1 VIDNCSL
8 PAPAETETA
17 RARERERERE
27 RARERERERVPA
39 PAETE
44 AARKREREGGGGQ
57 HRQRQRPRP
66 LPRASRYHVT
76 RRVGR
81 RSLRGFAAEAR
92 RAHPTRSLAD
102 PGIPSFNPSPSHSS
116 AFRPGVRLGVSGN
129 LKDSLLTSR
138 SSRPIRDSHGAQSP
152 VRPAVRVRVAY
163 SESARSTADPAHPGS
178 GSAWRTRI
186 SSFSCPLPSE
196 S

>member
-17 RARERERERE
+17 RAR
-27 RARERERERVPA
+27 ARERERERGRVGAA

-44 AARKREREGGGGQ
+44 AAPAASRLSL
-57 HRQRQRPRP
+57 PRDSESLAP
-66 LPRASRYHVT
+66 QPPRLRSGSAPRASD
-76 RRVGR
+76 
-81 RSLRGFAAEAR
+81 SESRGSRHSEF
-92 RAHPTRSLAD
+92 H
-102 PGIPSFNPSPSHSS
+102 PSPSFSS

-129 LKDSLLTSR
+129 LKDSLPTSR
-138 SSRPIRDSHGAQSP
+138 SSRPSRDSHGARSP
-152 VRPAVRVRVAY
+152 FRPAVRVRVAY

-186 SSFSCPLPSE
+186 SSFRSPHSLIRALSH
-196 S
+196 